1 MPLRS
6 RPRFNTMWRPRSP
19 NRTSRDVRLSR
30 LTAISILA
38 IIWLGAALA
47 VLQSFVT
54 DEPPMRFGASLVAN
68 VTGMAAGYGAAI
80 MLILMSRSP
89 WLERGVGSHR
99 LVRWHAWGGQ
109 LVIILTAM
117 HAVAAIQAW
126 AQAGSMDLVAA
137 TGEVLDVPGLATA
150 SIGTAIL
157 VLIGLA
163 SLRVARRRISYE
175 QWHFLHLLTY
185 LAVALG
191 FAHQLA
197 GPDLAGRQWLQVAW
211 SLLYTYAFVLVL
223 RWRVLQPLFQLWRH
237 RLMVEEVRQEAPDVI
252 SVLMSGEHLDE
263 LRAEPGQFFRWRFLT
278 GRTWSS
284 AYPFSLSA
292 PPTRNQLRIT
302 VKACGDG
309 TRRIFEIPVGTLVF
323 AEGPYGALTPRRR
336 RRPRVL
342 LIAGG
347 VGITPMRA
355 LFEVIDVPGKDIT
368 LVYRAACEQDLIL
381 RHELDEIA
389 ARSGARVVYLVGP
402 STDAANDMSAPALN
416 RIVGDLHEH
425 DVYLCASPRLAARVR
440 ESLMDRGFPRR
451 QLHEERFSF

>member
-1 MPLRS
+1 
-6 RPRFNTMWRPRSP
+6 MWRRRSP
-19 NRTSRDVRLSR
+19 NLISRDVRLAR
-30 LTAISILA
+30 LKAITILA
-38 IIWLGAALA
+38 LIWLGAAVA
-47 VLQSFVT
+47 VLQSFVA
-54 DEPPMRFGASLVAN
+54 DESPMRFEASLVAN

-80 MLILMSRSP
+80 MLILMSRSS
-89 WLERGVGSHR
+89 WLEGGVGTHR

-109 LVIILTAM
+109 VVIILTAM
-117 HAVAAIQAW
+117 HAIAAVQAW
-126 AQAGSMDLVAA
+126 AAAGSIDLVAA
-137 TGEVLDVPGLATA
+137 TWEVLDIPGLATA
-150 SIGTAIL
+150 LIGAVIL
-157 VLIGLA
+157 LLVGLA
-163 SLRVARRRISYE
+163 SIRVVRRRISYE
-175 QWHFLHLLTY
+175 RWHFLHLLTY

-237 RLMVEEVRQEAPDVI
+237 RLRVEEVRQESPDVI
-252 SVLMSGEHLDE
+252 SVLMSGQHLDE

-278 GRTWSS
+278 GKTWSS

-292 PPTRNQLRIT
+292 PPTPNQLRIT
-302 VKACGDG
+302 IKTCGDG
-309 TRRIFEIPVGTLVF
+309 TRRISEIPVSTLVF
-323 AEGPYGALTPRRR
+323 AEGPYGALTSRRR

-355 LFEVIDVPGKDIT
+355 LFEVIDLPGKDIT
-368 LVYRAACEQDLIL
+368 LVYRASSEQDLVL
-381 RHELDEIA
+381 KHELDEIA
-389 ARSGARVVYLVGP
+389 ERSGARVVYLVGP

-440 ESLMDRGFPRR
+440 ESLMDRGFPRH